1 MPRKPRNFQI
11 GHSYHITTRC
21 NNREF
26 KLSRRECRE
35 VFLYAIKKVST
46 KYNFRLYALCIMS
59 NHVHYLIEPL
69 QDRRFTENYALPQLV
84 YSYVFQQ
91 NVKTYGAFLGKT
103 ILLQWVSFLTLERA
117 LNTLRYI
124 HGLPKAAKMRCG
136 FFYDFSNYGSYECLT
151 NDGLMRWHPAF
162 LELANT
168 LDQSAQKYKEFC
180 NKYKSKQKNSRK
192 CHWGSK
198 LLGGI
203 VLSFDG
209 RNSRSAL
216 EEEEVINSF

>member
-1 MPRKPRNFQI
+1 ML
-11 GHSYHITTRC
+11 C
-21 NNREF
+21 
-26 KLSRRECRE
+26 
-35 VFLYAIKKVST
+35 
-46 KYNFRLYALCIMS
+46 ALCPIMFIIWL
-59 NHVHYLIEPL
+59 NHCRFEDLPKIMHYLNWYTAMCFNRMLKRTGHFWEKRYYCNGFPSS
-69 QDRRFTENYALPQLV
+69 DR
-84 YSYVFQQ
+84 
-91 NVKTYGAFLGKT
+91 
-103 ILLQWVSFLTLERA
+103 ERA

-124 HGLPKAAKMRCG
+124 HGNPKAAKMRCG

-151 NDGLMRWHPAF
+151 NDGLTQWHPAF

-168 LDQSAQKYKEFC
+168 LDQCAQKYKEFC
-180 NKYKSKQKNSRK
+180 KKYKSKQKDSRK

-216 EEEEVINSF
+216 EEKVINSFWLSADGDARLVLN

>member
-1 MPRKPRNFQI
+1 
-11 GHSYHITTRC
+11 
-21 NNREF
+21 
-26 KLSRRECRE
+26 
-35 VFLYAIKKVST
+35 
-46 KYNFRLYALCIMS
+46 MS

-69 QDRRFTENYALPQLV
+69 QPEDLPKIMHYLNWYTAMCFNRMLKRTGHFWEKRYYCNGFPSSDR
-84 YSYVFQQ
+84 
-91 NVKTYGAFLGKT
+91 
-103 ILLQWVSFLTLERA
+103 ERA

-124 HGLPKAAKMRCG
+124 HGNPKAAKMRCG

-151 NDGLMRWHPAF
+151 NDGLTQWHPAF

-168 LDQSAQKYKEFC
+168 LDQCAQKYKEFC
-180 NKYKSKQKNSRK
+180 KKYKSKQKDSRK

-216 EEEEVINSF
+216 EEKVINSF